1 MASIIPFIFYDK
13 EFQFRMSFF
22 SHFQGVNP
30 HPAKKKQFFQTN
42 VKNTKKK
49 LNQKNIFLYCH
60 PCLSI
65 GSKEIFINKEEEKNP
80 VRGGGGGVKAY
91 RTYPLKSGVFFF

>member
-30 HPAKKKQFFQTN
+30 HPAKKKLFFQTN
-42 VKNTKKK
+42 VKILKKNLTK
-49 LNQKNIFLYCH
+49 KNIFLYCH

-80 VRGGGGGVKAY
+80 VRGGGGVQSLWDISPK
-91 RTYPLKSGVFFF
+91 KWSFFY